1 MIWNLWIIVTL
12 AIGLAT
18 FSVPALQRRAID
30 TLVSEEFRVSCRH
43 MEEAHAIRVLVVG
56 DDNVGK
62 STLVQALCGASH
74 RSKPPLPCRI
84 SVRFV
89 EDHVQEFYDLP
100 GSPHFQHGRKLF
112 FAHIRY
118 DAVLFVYDASDPATR
133 SSVSCM
139 WVPEVMEYLGDAG
152 AVESGGRLDGSDVHV
167 RSRGVLNELR
177 FLWRQAFFSH
187 GALSPWQAGGEAL
200 RLLMRLI
207 RLLLNESGIW
217 SDTSIDR
224 EAERMFLATSL
235 VPVAIVGMKADLADR
250 DDTQQ
255 DQIEGLPDSVPR
267 LRLHANNAAHDAKL
281 SAFLK
286 KVAASAKRKPS
297 ASSQRL
303 PARHNRGH
311 MMIGFS

>member
-1 MIWNLWIIVTL
+1 M
-12 AIGLAT
+12 G
-18 FSVPALQRRAID
+18 D
-30 TLVSEEFRVSCRH
+30 G
-43 MEEAHAIRVLVVG
+43 HAIRILVVG

-74 RSKPPLPCRI
+74 YSKPPLPCRI
-84 SVRFV
+84 SVRYV
-89 EDHVQEFYDLP
+89 DDHVQEFFDLP

-133 SSVSCM
+133 SSVSCV
-139 WVPEVMEYLGDAG
+139 WVPEVMEHLGDAG
-152 AVESGGRLDGSDVHV
+152 AVESGGRLDGSDIHV
-167 RSRGVLNELR
+167 RSRGVINELR

-187 GALSPWQAGGEAL
+187 GAVSPWQAGGEAL

-217 SDTSIDR
+217 SDSSIDR

-235 VPVAIVGMKADLADR
+235 VPVAIIGMKADLADR
-250 DDTQQ
+250 DDAQP
-255 DQIEGLPDSVPR
+255 DQIEGLPQGVPH
-267 LRLHANNAAHDAKL
+267 LRLHANNAARDVRL

-286 KVAASAKRKPS
+286 NVAASAKRKSP

-303 PARHNRGH
+303 PIRHNRVH